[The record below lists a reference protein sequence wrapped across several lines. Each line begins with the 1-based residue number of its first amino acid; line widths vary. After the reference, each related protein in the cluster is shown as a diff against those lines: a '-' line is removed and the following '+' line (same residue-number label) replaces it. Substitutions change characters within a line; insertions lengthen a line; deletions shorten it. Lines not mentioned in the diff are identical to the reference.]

1 MNYVINFLFFS
12 FLSFLSFP
20 FLSHS
25 VIKRAIKGGLDK
37 ILITAGSYQETV
49 EALKICEELDPK
61 CELLFTTVGVHPT
74 RTKVS

>member
-1 MNYVINFLFFS
+1 MNYIINFLLFFS
-12 FLSFLSFP
+12 FP
-20 FLSHS
+20 YS

-37 ILITAGSYQETV
+37 ILITAGSYQESV
-49 EALKICEELDPK
+49 EALKICEEFDPK